1 MLAELVNPHL
11 HGVAQQLLGPGEDPL
26 MASPHNQPAPTGLAG
41 QTLCPWGPANGGGG
55 QGNQGRVLTMVFSE
69 FGRRVAQNGSGGTDH
84 GTAAPMYFIGDMVKP
99 GVHGIHPSMSKLDQ
113 GDLVH
118 TIDFRTLYASVL
130 EDWMGADSSE
140 ILKGRWKTVPLIK
153 T

>member
-1 MLAELVNPHL
+1 MKIIYAFFMIS
-11 HGVAQQLLGPGEDPL
+11 GEMFVKTPL
-26 MASPHNQPAPTGLAG
+26 TPL
-41 QTLCPWGPANGGGG
+41 
-55 QGNQGRVLTMVFSE
+55 
-69 FGRRVAQNGSGGTDH
+69 
-84 GTAAPMYFIGDMVKP
+84 YFWKNVPRDDG
-99 GVHGIHPSMSKLDQ
+99 KLDQ
-113 GDLVH
+113 GDLIH